1 MTKIATRAAMVAV
14 CFACFG
20 CAVQANSI
28 RFGEHQYAPRPVGS
42 QVDVLLSEPSRP
54 YEVIGLV
61 TADKQAATTIGQ
73 VKESDLYPALIEQ
86 ARLIGA
92 DAIVDIQ
99 FETFA
104 KSAVFSSRNK
114 HALKASAKAIKY
126 KEEGGQSLNGGA
138 ERR

>member
-1 MTKIATRAAMVAV
+1 MKRITVCGAMLTACVA
-14 CFACFG
+14 CAG
-20 CAVQANSI
+20 CAVQANAI
-28 RFGEHQYAPRPVGS
+28 RFGEHQYDPRPYDA

-92 DAIVDIQ
+92 DAIIDIQ
-99 FETFA
+99 FETFT

-114 HALKASAKAIKY
+114 HALKASAKAIRY
-126 KEEGGQSLNGGA
+126 KEKDEEPAGGSTGGH
-138 ERR
+138 